1 MMRKFWYLTFYG
13 LKKKIKAKSFIISN
27 IVIFLLLLV
36 VFNIDS
42 IISYFGG
49 DFNNTTTIYVID
61 NTNELFDDFNNNF
74 KEFNNMLTT
83 SNNEIVKSEEKR
95 DALDEKIKDNSDII
109 VEFNY
114 DQENYY
120 SAKIV
125 SESQIEST
133 TYEVIVQSIN
143 NAKAK
148 NALIKSNIDIEE
160 LNKISS
166 PVTIDRIVLD
176 ENKNSS
182 EEQASIMDSF
192 VFPTI
197 IMPFFML
204 IVLLVQLIGGEINE
218 EKTTRSME
226 IIISNVPVKVHFYSK
241 LIANN
246 VFVIMQAVLLF
257 IYGTIGILVKN
268 IFSSS
273 GNPGILGTIGNAF
286 DSLSKSG
293 LMDKMYYIIP
303 LFIVLMILS
312 FVAYSLISGIFA
324 SMTVNPEDFQSI
336 QTPIM
341 IICLI
346 SYYLAIMANMFD
358 GSIFIRV
365 LSYLPMMSFLLA
377 PALLLIGQTGVIDV
391 VISVLLLLAFDFF
404 VTKYGLRIYKVG
416 ILNYST
422 DKLWKRIFKAT
433 KKI

>member
-1 MMRKFWYLTFYG
+1 MKKFWYLVRYG

-49 DFNNTTTIYVID
+49 NFDKVSNIYVVD
-61 NTNELFDDFNNNF
+61 NTNELFNDFNNNYV
-74 KEFNNMLTT
+74 EYSNMTAST
-83 SNNEIVKSEEKR
+83 SKNKIIKSEESR
-95 DALDEKIKDNSDII
+95 EVLDEKIKDSSDII
-109 VEFNY
+109 IEFNI
-114 DQENYY
+114 DQNNYY
-120 SAKIV
+120 SAKVI
-125 SESQIEST
+125 SDSQIDNI
-133 TYEVIVQSIN
+133 TYEVITQSIN

-148 NALIKSNIDIEE
+148 KALIKSNIDIEE
-160 LNKISS
+160 LERISS
-166 PVTIDRIVLD
+166 SVDIERIILN
-176 ENKNSS
+176 ENKGSS
-182 EEQASIMDSF
+182 EDQSNILDSF

-246 VFVIMQAVLLF
+246 AFVILQAILIFL
-257 IYGTIGILVKN
+257 YGAIGIFVKN
-268 IFSSS
+268 MFSSS
-273 GNPGILGTIGNAF
+273 SDSGILGTIGSAF
-286 DSLSKSG
+286 DSLSKTG

-303 LFIVLMILS
+303 LFIILMLLS

-365 LSYLPMMSFLLA
+365 LSYVPLMSFLLS
-377 PALLLIGQTGVIDV
+377 PALLLVGQIGVIDV
-391 VISVLLLLAFDFF
+391 VISVVLLLVFDLV

-433 KKI
+433 KM